1 MKTALLRNLAEARW
15 AAANEDGS
23 LAGDSLDETFC
34 SWSPPGCWSV
44 GRCEVKLGLM
54 NTFEWN
60 GPGYRTVSREVAVED
75 LVAMVLNHLFEIACG
90 TDNMVEVRYG
100 EKGELYGITKR
111 SRPED
116 LRGIAAELLEAE
128 ERGRLSRA

>member
-1 MKTALLRNLAEARW
+1 
-15 AAANEDGS
+15 
-23 LAGDSLDETFC
+23 
-34 SWSPPGCWSV
+34 
-44 GRCEVKLGLM
+44 M